1 MAANKIVIPAG
12 GVAVAVA
19 SGTVGVVR
27 CGAAVVAVLTTW
39 RVVLSPTTQRPT
51 LFADGPIRRYWVAN
65 PPTRLTAHLTPAP
78 KPYRLGQK
86 RAPTPTPFA
95 LTGTVHSLSATQL
108 VLSGGEI
115 HGIPE

>member
-12 GVAVAVA
+12 GVPSIA
-19 SGTVGVVR
+19 SGTTGVIR
-27 CGAAVVAVLTTW
+27 CGAVVVAVLTKW

-86 RAPTPTPFA
+86 RASTPKPFA

-108 VLSGGEI
+108 VLSEGEI
-115 HGIPE
+115 HGISE